1 MPILTL
7 LEVCDFFFACLLQPV
22 PRFDR
27 SPLPRILDEDEA
39 ENENRFHSL
48 PPTLHSRDVSPADGT
63 DQSGMEVCDLPPDS
77 ALEVCPLQPSG
88 MELGPT
94 TKNLES
100 FGTIISDLTQI
111 LFSHDEA
118 AVIASA
124 Q

>member
-1 MPILTL
+1 MYTV
-7 LEVCDFFFACLLQPV
+7 LELCCQCLFQPV

-39 ENENRFHSL
+39 ENENRFLSL
-48 PPTLHSRDVSPADGT
+48 PPTLSSREVSPPDGI
-63 DQSGMEVCDLPPDS
+63 DQLGMEVCDLQTT
-77 ALEVCPLQPSG
+77 LEVCPLPPSSDSG
-88 MELGPT
+88 TELGPT

-100 FGTIISDLTQI
+100 FGTIVSDLTQI
-111 LFSHDEA
+111 LFSQDEG